1 MVMARQATWCTDEE
15 CPSCDAEMVLLD
27 DGGPL
32 ALAECRSCGYR
43 ETWDTIN
50 RPASRGDAG

>member
-1 MVMARQATWCTDEE
+1 MARQATWCTDEE